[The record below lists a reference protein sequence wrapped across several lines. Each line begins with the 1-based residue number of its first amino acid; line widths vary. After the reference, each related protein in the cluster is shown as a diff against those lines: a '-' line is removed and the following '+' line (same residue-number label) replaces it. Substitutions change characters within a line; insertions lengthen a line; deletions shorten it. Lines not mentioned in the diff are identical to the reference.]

1 MSIDVDVLIEAYSI
15 LIQYVPSKD
24 RQEAADSLMSVVV
37 DLLGDTELHEFAASD
52 ITLKKALKEYVGE
65 DDENLN
71 DDD

>member
-1 MSIDVDVLIEAYSI
+1 MSIDVDVLTEAYSV

-24 RQEAADSLMSVVV
+24 RQEAADALMSVVV

-52 ITLKKALKEYVGE
+52 STLKKALKEYVGE
-65 DDENLN
+65 DENLT